1 MRLHRDDFIGI
12 IGELLGFLR
21 FKQPK
26 KGDYLM
32 GISCDDIWMVDTCT
46 CIYSIHI
53 V

>member
-26 KGDYLM
+26 KG
-32 GISCDDIWMVDTCT
+32 II
-46 CIYSIHI
+46 
-53 V
+53 